1 MAEISEL
8 ILQALQRSSTATL
21 TTALRKHGLERTF
34 MHRVAP
40 LRPHMKMAGP
50 AHTLRYLPMRE
61 DLLMEPVDNLKDVQR
76 VAIESV
82 TEGEIFVIDARGDD
96 SAGTLGAILA
106 ARLQARGCG
115 GVVTDGAYR
124 DCPEIAASGLAAYA
138 RSMNAHANTTLH
150 YPSQSQVPIAC
161 GGVAVFPGDI
171 VVGDAEGVV
180 VIPLNLAEQV
190 AEEAAAMEE
199 TEAFL
204 LQKVRKGA
212 SIVGNYPPSEETLK
226 EYQEWKRR

>member
-1 MAEISEL
+1 
-8 ILQALQRSSTATL
+8 
-21 TTALRKHGLERTF
+21 
-34 MHRVAP
+34 
-40 LRPHMKMAGP
+40 
-50 AHTLRYLPMRE
+50 
-61 DLLMEPVDNLKDVQR
+61 
-76 VAIESV
+76 
-82 TEGEIFVIDARGDD
+82 
-96 SAGTLGAILA
+96 
-106 ARLQARGCG
+106 
-115 GVVTDGAYR
+115 
-124 DCPEIAASGLAAYA
+124 
-138 RSMNAHANTTLH
+138 MNAHANTTLH